1 MKLAA
6 LAIAGLV
13 AIQQPSMNQVIE
25 RLDAYLLAY
34 EPQLSELIADE
45 TMQQEV
51 RGLPPM
57 DVMSGE
63 GRSRLRRRLASEVAF
78 IALPQ
83 EAGWLGFRH
92 VKTVNNIPVALG
104 DQSLSTSLKIQ
115 GLDAAR
121 ELLQDS
127 AAHNLG
133 LQRTTN
139 LPNLPLEFLHRRN
152 RKRLVA
158 RADGRETVRGTR
170 AERLVFIERMT
181 PTLITNPDTGADMPS
196 VIRAWVDPQTGQLLR
211 AEVNTFRVVNAKQ
224 HEHQVRVEFVPNNA
238 LGLMVPSEMREEFPV
253 QRSGTGTSVARYT
266 NFRRFQTSARI
277 VPQ

>member
-224 HEHQVRVEFVPNNA
+224 HEHQVRVEFVPNKA